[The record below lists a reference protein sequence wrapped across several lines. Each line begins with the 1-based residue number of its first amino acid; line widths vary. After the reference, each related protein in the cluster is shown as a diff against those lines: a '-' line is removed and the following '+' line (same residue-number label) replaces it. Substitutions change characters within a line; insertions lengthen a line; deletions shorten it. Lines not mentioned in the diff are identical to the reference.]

1 MTFNFVL
8 WEASPELF
16 SIGSLT
22 VRWYGLLF
30 ALGFLIGQQI
40 LIWIY
45 KTEGKSEKYVE
56 TLTVYMVVATILG
69 ARIGHCL
76 FYEPEYYLTHPLD
89 ILKIWEGGL
98 ASHGAAAGILIA
110 IYLYSKKQTDQ
121 SYLYV
126 LDRMVITIAL
136 AGCLIRLGNLM
147 NSEII
152 GKPTSFRGGF
162 IFARS
167 MEDLL
172 DKTYKNSI
180 YDIEMSLNGKD
191 SLDEAG
197 RTIAGVDLSFEVPGE
212 ENNEKEIKAFVEGGI
227 KKTIEREYN
236 EHIVYAEHPPI
247 KIEKLEGEKA
257 QKVTVGIWG
266 VPRHPSQLYEAI
278 SSFLL
283 FLFLFFGVYN
293 RKREKTPEGRIF
305 GFFVVI
311 LFSLRFIYE
320 YFKEPQVEFE
330 QTMSYNMGQLLS
342 IPLIIAGLFVLIN
355 SYRKK
360 NELS

>member
-30 ALGFLIGQQI
+30 AMGFLIGQQI

-56 TLTVYMVVATILG
+56 TLTVYMVIATILG
-69 ARIGHCL
+69 ARLGHCL

-147 NSEII
+147 NSEIV
-152 GKPTSFRGGF
+152 GKPTSFKGGF
-162 IFARS
+162 VFARN

-172 DKTYKNSI
+172 ERTYQN
-180 YDIEMSLNGKD
+180 YLYEFDMRLNGKD
-191 SLDEAG
+191 SVDEAG
-197 RTIAGVDLSFEVPGE
+197 RTITGIDLSFITAE
-212 ENNEKEIKAFVEGGI
+212 EGNIGTQIHALVEGGI
-227 KKTIEREYN
+227 KKTIDKEYGEN
-236 EHIVYAEHPPI
+236 IVYSENPTI
-247 KIEKLEGEKA
+247 KIEQLEGEKA
-257 QKVTVGIWG
+257 QKVTVGVWG

-283 FLFLFFGVYN
+283 FLFLFWVYN

-305 GFFVVI
+305 GLFVVI
-311 LFSLRFIYE
+311 LFSLRFLYE
-320 YFKEPQVEFE
+320 YIKEPQVDFE